1 MLKLPAY
8 LLFELSCFPL
18 NKSSGF
24 EAAIHKNPA
33 ASKPLYIEPTLPSG
47 VATAILSYMREHVCS
62 YNFSDAFCDVC
73 ARSAVFRVALGLV
86 ARLRLLLPSTVA
98 RWQHQHTGPS
108 TVPLVTSARWET
120 RKSMAGRLQRM
131 MPGQHSTST
140 CAAPPT
146 GLRMRRL
153 RS

>member
-47 VATAILSYMREHVCS
+47 FATAILSDLREHVCS
-62 YNFSDAFCDVC
+62 YNFSDASCDVC
-73 ARSAVFRVALGLV
+73 ARSAFLK
-86 ARLRLLLPSTVA
+86 LLLA
-98 RWQHQHTGPS
+98 
-108 TVPLVTSARWET
+108 
-120 RKSMAGRLQRM
+120 
-131 MPGQHSTST
+131 
-140 CAAPPT
+140 
-146 GLRMRRL
+146 
-153 RS
+153 